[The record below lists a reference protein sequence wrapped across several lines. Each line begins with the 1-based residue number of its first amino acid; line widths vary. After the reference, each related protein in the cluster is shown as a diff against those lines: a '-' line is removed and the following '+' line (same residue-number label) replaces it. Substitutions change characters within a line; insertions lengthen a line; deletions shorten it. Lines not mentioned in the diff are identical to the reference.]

1 MKRTL
6 SFLLILQFC
15 ILSICAQNVIHGIV
29 ISSDDDQPL
38 INARIVVPGGQ
49 VAALTNAEGKFTI
62 TLPSK
67 VKQIT
72 VSYTGYETKTIEAK
86 DGMRIQLTPSS
97 VAMNEV
103 MVVAFGKQKRE
114 AFTGAATVV
123 NSEKITAQ
131 QVNNPLEAIN
141 GQVSGVQMTTNND
154 PAGDPTIR
162 VRGISSLNAG
172 NSPLIVLDGL
182 PYNGYYS
189 DINPNDIESIT
200 VLKDASSNALYG
212 ARGANGVILITTK
225 QAQKGS
231 TKVTLTSRIG
241 CNQDARVDYDYI
253 TDPGQYM
260 EAHYTSLY
268 NYFVRAKGQ
277 SAYDAHRNAN
287 ATFGKSASEGGIEY
301 VPFTVPADQYL
312 IGENGRLN
320 PNATLG
326 SMVKHAGQ
334 DYWVQPDDWR
344 SAGLRNGLRQEY
356 NLNVTGGRPQQSFM
370 ASLGYFK
377 NEGLTYGSDLERYS
391 ARLKT
396 DYEAYRFL
404 KVGASSSYT
413 HSVSNTQYSTF
424 EIVHNIAPIYPLYM
438 RGADKQIMTDSHG
451 MMYDYGD
458 GSFAGLNRLIGAN
471 DNCIQSDLLNISRNT
486 SNAFNVQGYVD
497 ASFLNDFKLTVNG
510 SVYITENRFHNATN
524 PYYGWNATTGGYVS
538 GNHYRTTD
546 VNFQQILNYA
556 HLFGKHNVSGMIGHE
571 YSRTTQI
578 EIGGNKS
585 NIAMYEQN
593 THLSGAI
600 TNGTIDGYESMYNV
614 EGFFLRALYDYD
626 SRLFANASFR
636 RDASSRFHPDHRW
649 GNFWSL
655 GGAWILSREDWYG
668 KDKLVNMLKLK
679 MSYGEQGNDN
689 IGSFR
694 YADFYT
700 IESVND
706 EVSYIFDT
714 KGNKD
719 ITWETVGSFNAGVE
733 FELLKGRISGDV
745 EYYNRKTRDM
755 LMWFSVPYNLGY
767 SGYYDNIGDMSNSG
781 LELDLTAQ
789 IIKAKNVD
797 WTFNANLTWQRN
809 RLSYLPDEKKG
820 YTAKTADG
828 DVYHGYQ
835 SSYIFYG
842 EGLPMRSWYL
852 KDYAGVNEEGL
863 STWYY
868 TNGEGERLV
877 TTDFDKANYYLC
889 GSAMPKVYGG
899 FGTTL
904 NVYGVDFTANFIY
917 SLGGKML
924 DYGYMQ
930 LMTPPMTSSTGYNYH
945 KDIFNSWSETNLG
958 SNIPRWQYGDESAAY
973 ISSRFLTDAS
983 YLSLRGLTLGYSL
996 PKSITSKWQI
1006 SKLRAYVTVDNVFYL
1021 TSRKGFDPRNSTTYS
1036 YGSSYHPIRTI
1047 SGGLQV
1053 EL

>member
-6 SFLLILQFC
+6 SFLFILQFC

-38 INARIVVPGGQ
+38 INARIVIPGGQ

-67 VKQIT
+67 VKQIN

-86 DGMRIQLTPSS
+86 DGMRILLTPSS

-154 PAGDPTIR
+154 PVGDPTIR

-241 CNQDARVDYDYI
+241 CNQDARVDYDCI

-370 ASLGYFK
+370 ASWV
-377 NEGLTYGSDLERYS
+377 T
-391 ARLKT
+391 
-396 DYEAYRFL
+396 
-404 KVGASSSYT
+404 
-413 HSVSNTQYSTF
+413 
-424 EIVHNIAPIYPLYM
+424 
-438 RGADKQIMTDSHG
+438 
-451 MMYDYGD
+451 
-458 GSFAGLNRLIGAN
+458 
-471 DNCIQSDLLNISRNT
+471 
-486 SNAFNVQGYVD
+486 
-497 ASFLNDFKLTVNG
+497 
-510 SVYITENRFHNATN
+510 
-524 PYYGWNATTGGYVS
+524 
-538 GNHYRTTD
+538 
-546 VNFQQILNYA
+546 
-556 HLFGKHNVSGMIGHE
+556 
-571 YSRTTQI
+571 SRT
-578 EIGGNKS
+578 
-585 NIAMYEQN
+585 
-593 THLSGAI
+593 
-600 TNGTIDGYESMYNV
+600 
-614 EGFFLRALYDYD
+614 
-626 SRLFANASFR
+626 
-636 RDASSRFHPDHRW
+636 
-649 GNFWSL
+649 
-655 GGAWILSREDWYG
+655 
-668 KDKLVNMLKLK
+668 
-679 MSYGEQGNDN
+679 
-689 IGSFR
+689 
-694 YADFYT
+694 
-700 IESVND
+700 
-706 EVSYIFDT
+706 
-714 KGNKD
+714 
-719 ITWETVGSFNAGVE
+719 
-733 FELLKGRISGDV
+733 
-745 EYYNRKTRDM
+745 
-755 LMWFSVPYNLGY
+755 
-767 SGYYDNIGDMSNSG
+767 
-781 LELDLTAQ
+781 
-789 IIKAKNVD
+789 
-797 WTFNANLTWQRN
+797 
-809 RLSYLPDEKKG
+809 
-820 YTAKTADG
+820 
-828 DVYHGYQ
+828 
-835 SSYIFYG
+835 
-842 EGLPMRSWYL
+842 
-852 KDYAGVNEEGL
+852 
-863 STWYY
+863 
-868 TNGEGERLV
+868 
-877 TTDFDKANYYLC
+877 
-889 GSAMPKVYGG
+889 KV
-899 FGTTL
+899 
-904 NVYGVDFTANFIY
+904 
-917 SLGGKML
+917 
-924 DYGYMQ
+924 
-930 LMTPPMTSSTGYNYH
+930 
-945 KDIFNSWSETNLG
+945 
-958 SNIPRWQYGDESAAY
+958 
-973 ISSRFLTDAS
+973 
-983 YLSLRGLTLGYSL
+983 
-996 PKSITSKWQI
+996 
-1006 SKLRAYVTVDNVFYL
+1006 
-1021 TSRKGFDPRNSTTYS
+1021 
-1036 YGSSYHPIRTI
+1036 
-1047 SGGLQV
+1047 
-1053 EL
+1053 

>member
-1 MKRTL
+1 MRRL
-6 SFLLILQFC
+6 FLFLFAVQMNILC
-15 ILSICAQNVIHGIV
+15 VCAQSVIHGTV
-29 ISSDDDQPL
+29 VSSDENEPL
-38 INARIVVPGGQ
+38 SGASVLLATGKL
-49 VAALTNAEGKFTI
+49 AALTSADGTFTVM
-62 TLPSK
+62 LPAK

-72 VSYTGYETKTIEAK
+72 VTYAGFESKTVDAK
-86 DGMRIQLTPSS
+86 DGMRIMLTPS
-97 VAMNEV
+97 AEMLGEV
-103 MVVAFGKQKRE
+103 MVVAFGRQKRE
-114 AFTGAATVV
+114 SLTGAAAVI
-123 NSEKITAQ
+123 NSEKISAQ
-131 QVNNPLEAIN
+131 QVNNPLEALN
-141 GQVSGVQMTTNND
+141 GQVSGVQITTNND
-154 PAGDPTIR
+154 ITGDPTIR

-182 PYNGYYS
+182 PFNGYYS
-189 DINPNDIESIT
+189 DINPNDIESMT

-225 QAQKGS
+225 QAKKGN
-231 TKVTLTSRIG
+231 TKISLTSRIG
-241 CNQDARVDYDYI
+241 SNHDARIDYDYI
-253 TDPGQYM
+253 TEAGQYM
-260 EAHYTSLY
+260 EAHYAALY
-268 NYFVRAKGQ
+268 NYYVREKGL
-277 SAYDAHRNAN
+277 SAYDAHLNAN

-301 VPFTVPADQYL
+301 VPFTVPGNQYL

-320 PNATLG
+320 PNATIG
-326 SMVKHAGQ
+326 SMVNYNGK
-334 DYWVQPDDWR
+334 DYWIQPDDWR
-344 SAGLRNGLRQEY
+344 SIGLRNGMRQEY
-356 NLNVTGGRPQQSFM
+356 NLNITGGQSHQTFM

-377 NEGLTYGSDLERYS
+377 NEGLTYGSDIERYS

-396 DYEAYRFL
+396 DYEAYPFL
-404 KVGASSSYT
+404 KIGASSSYS

-424 EIVHNIAPIYPLYM
+424 SIVHKIAPIYPLYM
-438 RGADKQIMTDSHG
+438 RDGNKQIMTDSHG
-451 MMYDYGD
+451 AMYDYGD
-458 GSFAGLNRLIGAN
+458 GSYAGLNRLIGAN
-471 DNCIQSDLLNISRNT
+471 DNCIQSDLLNISQNT
-486 SNAFNVQGYVD
+486 SNAFNIQGYAD
-497 ASFLNDFKLTVNG
+497 LSFLSDFKLTVNG

-546 VNFQQILNYA
+546 TNFQQMLNYA
-556 HLFGKHNVSGMIGHE
+556 HVFGKHNVSGMIGHE
-571 YSRTTQI
+571 YSRNTQI

-614 EGFFLRALYDYD
+614 EGYFLRALYDYD

-655 GGAWILSREDWYG
+655 GGAWIVSREEWYG

-694 YADFYT
+694 YTDFYN

-706 EVSYIFDT
+706 EVSYLFST
-714 KGNKD
+714 KGNKS
-719 ITWETVGSFNAGVE
+719 ITWETVESFNVGAE
-733 FELLKGRISGDV
+733 FELFKGRISGDV
-745 EYYNRKTRDM
+745 EYYNRKTRNM

-781 LELDLTAQ
+781 LELDLTAH
-789 IIKAKNVD
+789 IVKTKKID

-809 RLSYLPDEKKG
+809 RLSYLPEEKKG
-820 YTAKTADG
+820 YTAKNANG

-842 EGLPMRSWYL
+842 ENLPMRSWYL

-868 TNGEGERLV
+868 TSSDGTRLP
-877 TTDFDKANYYLC
+877 TTDFDKADYYLC
-889 GSAMPKVYGG
+889 GSALPDVFGG
-899 FGTTL
+899 FGTII
-904 NVYGVDFTANFIY
+904 NAYGIDFSANFVY
-917 SLGGKML
+917 SIGGKMI
-924 DYGYMQ
+924 DYGYME

-945 KDIFNSWSETNLG
+945 KDIFNSWSETNIS
-958 SNIPRWQYGDESAAY
+958 SNIPRWQYGDESSAY
-973 ISSRFLTDAS
+973 ISSRFLTSAN
-983 YLSLRGLTLGYSL
+983 YLTLKGLTLGYTL
-996 PKSITSKWQI
+996 PKDITTKWHI
-1006 SKLRAYVTVDNVFYL
+1006 CKLRVYVTADNVFYW
-1021 TSRKGFDPRNSTTYS
+1021 TARKGFDPRNSTTYS
-1036 YGSSYHPIRTI
+1036 YGTSYHPIRTI
-1047 SGGLQV
+1047 SGGLQID
-1053 EL
+1053 L